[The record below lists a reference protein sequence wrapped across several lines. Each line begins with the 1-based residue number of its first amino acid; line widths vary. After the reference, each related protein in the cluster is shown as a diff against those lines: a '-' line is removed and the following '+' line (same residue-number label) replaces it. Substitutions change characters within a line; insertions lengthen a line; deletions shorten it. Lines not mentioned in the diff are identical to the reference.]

1 MAKNLLGDDLL
12 GLQTAKSDRQ
22 QIGRLFLKPDITKPL
37 IDPKDPTPQLDLS
50 EGAKEPYYI
59 SVSELTIL
67 KLICNR
73 VL

>member
-1 MAKNLLGDDLL
+1 MLAKRTLAALQQLL
-12 GLQTAKSDRQ
+12 
-22 QIGRLFLKPDITKPL
+22 LKPDITKPL

-50 EGAKEPYYI
+50 EGVKEPYYI

>member
-1 MAKNLLGDDLL
+1 LAALQQLL
-12 GLQTAKSDRQ
+12 
-22 QIGRLFLKPDITKPL
+22 LKPDITKPL

-50 EGAKEPYYI
+50 EGVKEPYYI

>member
-1 MAKNLLGDDLL
+1 LIL
-12 GLQTAKSDRQ
+12 
-22 QIGRLFLKPDITKPL
+22 LKPDITKPL